1 MMDEKEDQFL
11 DEEEML
17 DDDEKFYAEMFE
29 RLMEYA
35 YPNPDRI
42 GCPDPQILRDLAFRR
57 KVAPEIFDEVLTHMM
72 ECAPCCQQ
80 ARVYADEYK
89 QTTTG
94 K

>member
-1 MMDEKEDQFL
+1 MIDENQFL
-11 DEEEML
+11 NEEEERL
-17 DDDEKFYAEMFE
+17 FGEMFE

-57 KVAPEIFDEVLTHMM
+57 KIAPEIFEEVITHMT
-72 ECAPCCQQ
+72 ECLPCCQQ
-80 ARVYADEYK
+80 ARVYAEEYR
-89 QTTTG
+89 QTTE